1 MHGSTCPYRDSN
13 LRPHPATCHENHLLT
28 LSLMRVETQLKVGMH
43 YNLDRSRCFYVTLLD
58 LAEPKEPHREIGEL
72 LNTGHEQKRVEQKK
86 KQGEDFVLC
95 MP

>member
-1 MHGSTCPYRDSN
+1 
-13 LRPHPATCHENHLLT
+13 
-28 LSLMRVETQLKVGMH
+28 MRVETQLKVGMH

-86 KQGEDFVLC
+86 SKARISFCVCRDSDLILNAL
-95 MP
+95 